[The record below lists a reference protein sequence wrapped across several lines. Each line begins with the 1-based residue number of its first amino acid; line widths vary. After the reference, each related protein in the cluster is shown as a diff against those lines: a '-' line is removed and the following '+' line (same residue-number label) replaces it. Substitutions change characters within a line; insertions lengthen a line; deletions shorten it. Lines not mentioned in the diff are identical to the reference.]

1 MIYNYAFTALITLIA
16 AAVFAV
22 GAWQIQNWRFDAK
35 EKQRIEAQL
44 EQRRTD
50 EKAASAASTAFE
62 KDRSNNENRTRT
74 VYVKV
79 DKIID
84 RPVYRSVCVDADGLR
99 LLNGAIGRTDDA
111 GEPGSPLPG
120 PAAGG

>member
-1 MIYNYAFTALITLIA
+1 MIYSHFAAALIA
-16 AAVFAV
+16 AAVSAAC
-22 GAWQIQNWRFDAK
+22 AWQVQAWRFDALD
-35 EKQRIEAQL
+35 KQRIEAQL
-44 EQRRTD
+44 EQRRNN

-62 KDRSNNENRTRT
+62 KDRINNETRTRT

-79 DKIID
+79 EKIID
-84 RPVYRSVCVDADGLR
+84 RPVYRSICVDADGLR
-99 LLNGAIGRTDDA
+99 LLNDQIRRADDA